1 MMNPLDIA
9 MWLFGM
15 VVAAICSVG
24 VYASFFSD
32 SRVAKRRDRMAEQ
45 ARRASIGPNPRR
57 QSLHVRADEPQ

>member
-1 MMNPLDIA
+1 MMKPLDIA

-32 SRVAKRRDRMAEQ
+32 SRVAKRLDRKAGPAHVASTGRDLRRPSAQAPAEE
-45 ARRASIGPNPRR
+45 PR
-57 QSLHVRADEPQ
+57 